1 MNIGDIVIIILVIIN
16 IVAFASAIWVSCDK
30 WKKGIKEWETPLMG
44 LFFIPLCVF
53 LALVWPYIEYREHRE
68 KKKWRQKR
76 LYVKSSGKS
85 PRNITFNDL
94 RSG

>member
-1 MNIGDIVIIILVIIN
+1 MNIGDIVITILVIIN

-53 LALVWPYIEYREHRE
+53 LALVWPYIKYREHRE
-68 KKKWRQKR
+68 R
-76 LYVKSSGKS
+76 LYVKSSGRS

-94 RSG
+94 RLD